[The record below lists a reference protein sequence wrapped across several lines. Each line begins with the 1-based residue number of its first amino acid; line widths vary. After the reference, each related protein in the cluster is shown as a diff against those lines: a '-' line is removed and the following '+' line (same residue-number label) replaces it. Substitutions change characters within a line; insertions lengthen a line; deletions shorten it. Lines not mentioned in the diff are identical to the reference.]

1 MIFNI
6 EFLSSLGKKT
16 ELQNRNGLEVIKYCK
31 EIDWLQEWKNYYHAY
46 RSSEYIPYE
55 DYWFLDIS
63 DPENKRNLDVSC
75 NYIDERNLLEENLS
89 LIVTFSWYSL
99 EKAGW
104 FTKLLTRREH
114 TKVWDARHSSE
125 ISSQDLPQIVKWF
138 VEGDI
143 SQLDLILPNPGEFQ
157 FDVD

>member
-1 MIFNI
+1 MFNI

-63 DPENKRNLDVSC
+63 DHGNKRNLNISS
-75 NYIDERNLLEENLS
+75 NYIDERKLLNENLS

-99 EKAGW
+99 EKTGW
-104 FTKLLTRREH
+104 LTKFLTGREEK
-114 TKVWDARHSSE
+114 KVWDARHSSE
-125 ISSQDLPQIVKWF
+125 ISTRDLAQIIQWF
-138 VEGDI
+138 TEGNLV
-143 SQLDLILPNPGEFQ
+143 QLHSILPIPGDHQ